1 MPVWKMS
8 IWKASLGAC
17 LLLLGSA
24 VCRAAAPPKH
34 VVSFN
39 LCADQLLLAL
49 ADPSQIAALSP
60 YATDGTLSVM
70 AKQGA
75 AFPKIDWNSES
86 VVNLAPDLVLSGFSD
101 RPTQAILAATGLRVV
116 QVALVRNL
124 DEARAQVR
132 EIATLLGHPE
142 RGEVLAD
149 KLQRAENDLKA
160 VALTPPRTAIVLQR
174 EGYTEGTESL
184 VASMLATAGL
194 KPPPNARGG
203 IGGFMDMETL
213 LTAGPDILVLQE
225 TAKNASDQG
234 ALFLTH
240 PALRARYDETR
251 RISLPSRYTL
261 CGGPA
266 LLEGLGVLK
275 DELKKLR

>member
-8 IWKASLGAC
+8 IWKASLGVC

-24 VCRAAAPPKH
+24 GCRAAPPKH

-60 YATDGTLSVM
+60 YATDDTLSVM

-116 QVALVRNL
+116 EVALVRNL

-149 KLQRAENDLKA
+149 KLQRAESDLKA
-160 VALTPPRTAIVLQR
+160 VALKPPRTAIVLQR

-225 TAKNASDQG
+225 TASHASDQG

>member
-1 MPVWKMS
+1 MSVWKSS
-8 IWKASLGAC
+8 IGAV
-17 LLLLGSA
+17 LAVILAGSA
-24 VCRAAAPPKH
+24 CMAAGPPRH

-60 YATDGTLSVM
+60 YATDDTLSVT

-75 AFPKIDWNSES
+75 SFPKIDWNSES
-86 VVNLAPDLVLSGFSD
+86 VVNLAPDLVLAGFSD

-132 EIATLLGHPE
+132 EIAALLGHPG
-142 RGEVLAD
+142 RGEALAE
-149 KLQRAENDLKA
+149 KLSRAESELAA
-160 VALTPPRTAIVLQR
+160 VALSPPRTAIVLQR

-184 VASMLATAGL
+184 VASMLAVAGL

-225 TAKNASDQG
+225 ATGEASDQG

-275 DELKKLR
+275 DALKKLR

>member
-8 IWKASLGAC
+8 IWKASLGVC

-24 VCRAAAPPKH
+24 GCRAAPPKH

-60 YATDGTLSVM
+60 YATDDTLSVM

-101 RPTQAILAATGLRVV
+101 RPTQTILAATGLRVV
-116 QVALVRNL
+116 EVALARNL

-142 RGEVLAD
+142 RGEALAD

-160 VALTPPRTAIVLQR
+160 VALKPPRTAIVLQR

-194 KPPPNARGG
+194 KPPPNARSG

-225 TAKNASDQG
+225 TASHATDQG

>member
-1 MPVWKMS
+1 M
-8 IWKASLGAC
+8 
-17 LLLLGSA
+17 
-24 VCRAAAPPKH
+24 AAESPRH

-60 YATDGTLSVM
+60 YATDATLSVT
-70 AKQGA
+70 AKQA
-75 AFPKIDWNSES
+75 AGFPKIDWNSES

-132 EIATLLGHPE
+132 EIAMLLGHPE
-142 RGEVLAD
+142 RGAVLAD
-149 KLQRAENDLKA
+149 KLQRAEDDLKA
-160 VALTPPRTAIVLQR
+160 VALKPPRTAIVLQR

-184 VASMLATAGL
+184 VASMLSAAGL

-225 TAKNASDQG
+225 TASHATDQG

-240 PALRARYDETR
+240 PALRARYDATK

-266 LLEGLGVLK
+266 LLEGLGVLQ

>member
-8 IWKASLGAC
+8 IWKASLGVC
-17 LLLLGSA
+17 LLLLGGA
-24 VCRAAAPPKH
+24 GCRAAPPKH

-49 ADPSQIAALSP
+49 ADPSQVAALSP
-60 YATDGTLSVM
+60 YGTDGTLSVM

-101 RPTQAILAATGLRVV
+101 RPTQTILAATGLRVV
-116 QVALVRNL
+116 EVALVRNL

-142 RGEVLAD
+142 RGEALAD

-160 VALTPPRTAIVLQR
+160 VALKPPRTAIVLQR

-225 TAKNASDQG
+225 TASHASDQG